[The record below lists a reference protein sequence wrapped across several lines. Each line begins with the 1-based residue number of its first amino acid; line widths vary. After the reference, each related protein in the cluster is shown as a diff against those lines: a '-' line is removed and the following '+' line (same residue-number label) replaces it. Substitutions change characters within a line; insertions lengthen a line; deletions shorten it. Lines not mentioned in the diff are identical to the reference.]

1 MRAIWDY
8 DPNEL
13 QKTAGGRLKLLERA
27 VNFGPGVGEKI
38 DLAQVKANWGK
49 LHLFTGPRRLMELLI
64 WGKLQSSTN
73 IKSSFWMN

>member
-1 MRAIWDY
+1 MMTIWDY
-8 DPNEL
+8 DPQEL

-27 VNFGPGVGEKI
+27 VNFGPPAGEKI
-38 DLAQVKANWGK
+38 NLAQVKTNWDK

-64 WGKLQSSTN
+64 WGKLQSSPN